1 MPESLSAFCV
11 QIKEVPQK
19 LLSQKMKKMKLCHVT
34 DVRLTMLL
42 LLFSLFI
49 QYNSFH
55 GFQLKR
61 HQMYQGI
68 DAIHHQKLI
77 HKILVLV
84 NILFRYM
91 KKKKI
96 LFFRVWR
103 LFPIYFHFKGR
114 KICPSNFIMILSRY
128 CGADFHIRIPRDFHV
143 TI

>member
-91 KKKKI
+91 KKKIFYFSEFDVCFQSIFTSKAGKFVQAI
-96 LFFRVWR
+96 L
-103 LFPIYFHFKGR
+103 L
-114 KICPSNFIMILSRY
+114 
-128 CGADFHIRIPRDFHV
+128 
-143 TI
+143 

>member
-91 KKKKI
+91 KKKYSIFQSLTFVSNLFSLQRQENLSKQFYYDTQSI
-96 LFFRVWR
+96 LRRGFS
-103 LFPIYFHFKGR
+103 H
-114 KICPSNFIMILSRY
+114 
-128 CGADFHIRIPRDFHV
+128 
-143 TI
+143 